1 MAFGYTLLKVRSLRG
16 ADIDTD
22 RCLMVAV
29 LRDRFLVSKK
39 AAQKLDVERYSLNKL
54 REMEFTE
61 QYRIQISNRFTALD

>member
-1 MAFGYTLLKVRSLRG
+1 
-16 ADIDTD
+16 
-22 RCLMVAV
+22 MVAV

-54 REMEFTE
+54 REVEFTE